1 MAGIHAGIYVEDCID
16 SVQTARDSANGA
28 AWQAEAFDSQVIDE
42 FEGDELPDKEESRLY
57 RGVAARLPN
66 IAPERP
72 AATRDEIN
80 LQEQRGP
87 LRNSVDPVKVAEFD
101 GFYGV
106 THPALARFL
115 QPTPYYPVV
124 DEGLGLTRSI
134 GRRDSNTSV
143 VAVGYE
149 WNSFFGGT
157 AANTSESYYEVVK
170 QAE

>member
-1 MAGIHAGIYVEDCID
+1 MH
-16 SVQTARDSANGA
+16 SVTRPESASCANEVSSCA
-28 AWQAEAFDSQVIDE
+28 LNFDDL
-42 FEGDELPDKEESRLY
+42 GRL
-57 RGVAARLPN
+57 ATEPLNNTLIN